1 MNLSN
6 KEKNRKTKILIVDDQ
21 EEMRDLYSTIIRRID
36 KFDIDIQCPDCPL
49 LGLTRRGWIAT
60 RIDEALYR
68 SKLFGQGCCHHAR
81 RRLFRGWPLRQ
92 IDFQPV
98 PILCASIAPQSPGE
112 QLAPVAGADSA
123 VEDSE
128 IVSRAPGFPLSGR
141 QTQIVLLNQP
151 GP

>member
-1 MNLSN
+1 
-6 KEKNRKTKILIVDDQ
+6 
-21 EEMRDLYSTIIRRID
+21 
-36 KFDIDIQCPDCPL
+36 CPDCPL

-98 PILCASIAPQSPGE
+98 PILCASIAPQSPDE
-112 QLAPVAGADSA
+112 QLAPVAACNA
-123 VEDSE
+123 VAENAGIICNPS
-128 IVSRAPGFPLSGR
+128 GF
-141 QTQIVLLNQP
+141 QVLR
-151 GP
+151 G